1 MMDIKSS
8 VVKAFAT
15 FLLLSYVKFINTT
28 VDILLPTR
36 VYNSSGK
43 FIGLYVYYDASYKYF
58 GPEHLPFCILGI
70 VFFSL
75 FILAPMMLLFLYP
88 MIELFS
94 KMFKHES
101 AEKPHATH
109 VC

>member
-28 VDILLPTR
+28 VDILLPTK
-36 VYNSSGK
+36 VYNSSSK

-58 GPEHLPFCILGI
+58 GHEYLPFCILSM
-70 VFFSL
+70 VFFIL
-75 FILAPMMLLFLYP
+75 FILSPIMLLLLYP
-88 MIELFS
+88 FKILSE
-94 KMFKHES
+94 MFK
-101 AEKPHATH
+101 
-109 VC
+109 